1 LSRPNVVLI
10 VADDMGYGDI
20 ASLGNPEV
28 QTPVLDRLSNEGLIL
43 SQHYA
48 GSAVCAPSRAALITG
63 RYPHRTGAIDTLEGR
78 GLDRLS
84 LDEMTMGDAFGRLGY
99 VTGLVGKWHLGS
111 LDSRFHPNKRGYDYF
126 SGFHGGWQDYWK
138 WNLDTNGSIHKAD
151 GRYLTDVF
159 TEEAVNF
166 IHRNAKNPFF
176 LNVAYSAPHF
186 PFQVPD
192 EDSKEFIDKGKF
204 TKAVSL
210 IYGMIKRMDEG
221 IGRILES
228 LDREGLTENT
238 IIVFT
243 SDNGPQFGGQG
254 EMDSTR
260 HNGFLAGCKSV
271 VLEGGIRVPA
281 LLRWPAGFEG
291 KRTINETIHFID
303 WFPTLLSLAGGG
315 VKSNKAIDGQDMSAA
330 LLDDKGSINP
340 HRVWESRQLFWQYNR
355 YDPIPRC
362 NAAMRDGPWKLVYP
376 PIPEAMLVGR
386 KDIAMDGRLKS
397 EPEAFTDIRKDP
409 MPDRKL
415 SSPKDPAL
423 FNISEDPYEK
433 NDLASTQPDRVS
445 AMQRELD
452 RWFED
457 IERERRV

>member
-1 LSRPNVVLI
+1 MVLI

-20 ASLGNPEV
+20 AALGNPEV
-28 QTPVLDRLSNEGLIL
+28 KTPVLDRLSNEGLVL

-48 GSAVCAPSRAALITG
+48 GSAVCAPSRAALMTG

-138 WNLDTNGSIHKAD
+138 WSLDTNGSIHKAD

-166 IHRNAKNPFF
+166 IHRNAQNPFF
-176 LNVAYSAPHF
+176 LNVSYNAPHF
-186 PFQVPD
+186 PLQVPD

-210 IYGMIKRMDEG
+210 IYGMNKRMDEG

-243 SDNGPQFGGQG
+243 SDNGPQFGGPG
-254 EMDSTR
+254 DMDSTR

-340 HRVWESRQLFWQYNR
+340 QRVWESRQLFWQYNR

-457 IERERRV
+457 IERERRG